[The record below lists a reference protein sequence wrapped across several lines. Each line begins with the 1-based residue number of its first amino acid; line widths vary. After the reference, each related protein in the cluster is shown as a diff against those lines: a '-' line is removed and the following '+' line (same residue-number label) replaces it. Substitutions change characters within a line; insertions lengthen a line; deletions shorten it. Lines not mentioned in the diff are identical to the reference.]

1 MFHQIPSI
9 VNLFRLLFWL
19 LFWWKTTS
27 TCFLN
32 PYFRSTVMNQGCK
45 PVNSTNVF
53 TTRKQTL
60 ILQNYRLR
68 KWPIVIT
75 GENDPPFL
83 LPTPPHLRLPSVPM
97 SAEACWRP
105 KIPTDVT
112 SNVLP
117 VYRSAYE
124 CRRQG
129 KDREDIQQTCPKE
142 TRKEQYYTTKC
153 ISSISCIDRML
164 LIATCIIFYLRGEQ
178 EKGCTQ
184 GQSLEMLVMFW
195 WQ

>member
-1 MFHQIPSI
+1 
-9 VNLFRLLFWL
+9 
-19 LFWWKTTS
+19 
-27 TCFLN
+27 
-32 PYFRSTVMNQGCK
+32 MNQGCK

-53 TTRKQTL
+53 TTRKETL
-60 ILQNYRLR
+60 ILQNYHLR

-83 LPTPPHLRLPSVPM
+83 LPTPPHLLPSVPM

-105 KIPTDVT
+105 KIPNDVT

-129 KDREDIQQTCPKE
+129 GQGRYSTDLPKGNQK
-142 TRKEQYYTTKC
+142 KEQYYTTKC
-153 ISSISCIDRML
+153 ISSISCIRQDVANRFVHHFLSEGWTGKGLHSGTIPWNVYNVLMA
-164 LIATCIIFYLRGEQ
+164 ICDYLQ
-178 EKGCTQ
+178 ENNNISPNHHTK
-184 GQSLEMLVMFW
+184 
-195 WQ
+195 